1 MDVVIRKMLLLVAL
15 FIVLSFQ
22 AQAATISGT
31 VYDLSLEP
39 IDALVSINTVPNQFF
54 VALGG
59 NYKFNVNPGTY
70 VLRANT
76 TEGKAI
82 EVIKIVDDGNYT
94 IDMIIELD
102 IEEPPEFIDETGIE
116 YSDSGLN
123 GLEKSSIYSWII
135 PLIIGIIIVL
145 LAIVIVLLFISKN
158 TSKKTENADNEKK
171 ANYDAE
177 QNVTDIELK
186 TIALIREHS
195 RITQKELRKMM
206 PYSEAKISLVVAQLE
221 SEGKIKKIKKGRGN
235 ILVYVKG

>member
-1 MDVVIRKMLLLVAL
+1 MDGVIRKMLLLVAL
-15 FIVLSFQ
+15 FILLSFQ
-22 AQAATISGT
+22 AEAATISGT

-116 YSDSGLN
+116 YSDLGLN
-123 GLEKSSIYSWII
+123 GVEKSSIYSWII

-145 LAIVIVLLFISKN
+145 LAIVIVLLLISKN
-158 TSKKTENADNEKK
+158 TGKKTENSEKK

-177 QNVTDIELK
+177 QNITDIELK